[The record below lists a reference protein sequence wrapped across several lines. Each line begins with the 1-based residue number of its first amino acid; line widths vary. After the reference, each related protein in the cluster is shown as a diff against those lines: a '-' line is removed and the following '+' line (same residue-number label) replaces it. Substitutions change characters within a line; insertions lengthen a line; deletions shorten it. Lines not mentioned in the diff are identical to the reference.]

1 MANWNYVIT
10 HYNSAGANTITNDVI
25 SIPKFTDTGSGE
37 VNEATL
43 VLNAVNGQ
51 FIKASINS
59 RTEIKQFDRIRIL
72 VDDGLGTGGTQGG
85 IYDKVFFVMKKQPIK
100 SKDSG
105 VRLQLELLGIESFL
119 QRVMYSKPS
128 YFEKPWDVFK
138 DIAELYE
145 SNRGTNSASIM
156 PELVD
161 YDNDTYN
168 KLPKNIVNSY
178 DYGINEDTCFDRM
191 SDLIDSMGSSF
202 AAGGVL
208 DFFDLKFTPA
218 NATGTQVRPNVFSS
232 GNEYANGTIGGQT
245 IITINNSTAVNVG
258 ETDGGINSKTGTQVL
273 AWGAADSGSLPTDF
287 SKFSARQQWW
297 NLFFPDFDSGASY
310 GQGSKVSHVVSGVR
324 NNYISNINSNTSTP
338 PTNWTLQTPAIYYG
352 DDYQYSPWTSGKA
365 TSVFRNSAAD
375 PTASYGL
382 SGGTCPMF
390 FDHNI
395 VINDGY
401 FWRTTA
407 DAKSTS
413 DAIGAIHGSQ
423 VPEECL
429 YDSYSGVTRNG
440 TGDAFYRGFRVL
452 CVGNPTANGGT
463 YFGYSA
469 ASASAAKDDNGKLI
483 ANSVL
488 QYDGTKWMVYARPY
502 KDQFL
507 SPGASLTGGGTND
520 PVGVQCVIFHEGKTY
535 RFNKAGNSAWDDITN
550 DDMGNDSLHPVD
562 LISGSY
568 KITNIP
574 GVLANYGDD
583 KDNPKDVD
591 STTGP
596 YRSDP
601 WSGSP
606 KAVNA
611 DSAVEVQYTWD
622 PVAITILD
630 ANPLSGLINR
640 TGKDY
645 YQCGAYMSLRFPL
658 PTTAFNSIT
667 EGVGDLY
674 GGGTNTD
681 NPKEPAT
688 LDVQNMHLTHDG
700 ERGFNQ
706 TTSEDLGQLSAI
718 AFNMKLRYEQFF
730 PGASTFTDV
739 IGEDGANFKMR
750 CMLLDT
756 DDNCVIQDF
765 TIFFNDLWQSV
776 SLPIGGFEIFKARE
790 PRYNTNTQYFFE
802 QPKGIDVQNIF
813 VWRNLKSISI
823 YTLGAY
829 DDFGRYAPGLGVFT
843 NGANDAM
850 RIRLALD
857 SLRFVKP
864 LFVSTGKVDTDVI
877 QSEFLEKPEIGNYEQ
892 LLSDATAEQQ
902 KQLHQHIEYDVGTT
916 GRFDVGF
923 GDYFNLADSEI
934 IPAFTNP
941 SSSAGTV
948 KLVAKRIEYS
958 ITKPVNGAG
967 GFLRR
972 IKGIRRFV

>member
-1 MANWNYVIT
+1 MADWNYVVT
-10 HYNSAGANTITNDVI
+10 HYNSAGGNTITNDVI

-43 VLNAVNGQ
+43 VLNAVDGQ

-59 RTEIKQFDRIRIL
+59 RTEIQQFDRIRIL

-100 SKDSG
+100 SKDAG

-138 DIAELYE
+138 DIGELYE
-145 SNRGTNSASIM
+145 SNRGTDAASIM

-245 IITINNSTAVNVG
+245 IVTIDNSTAVNVG

-310 GQGSKVSHVVSGVR
+310 GQGSKVSHVVNGVR
-324 NNYISNINSNTSTP
+324 NNYKSNINNNTSTP
-338 PTNWTLQTPAIYYG
+338 PTNWTLQTPAVYYG

-365 TSVFRNSAAD
+365 TSIFRNSAAD

-407 DAKSTS
+407 DVKSTS
-413 DAIGAIHGSQ
+413 DEIGSTHGSKI
-423 VPEECL
+423 PEECL
-429 YDSYSGVTRNG
+429 YDSWPAVGNRNG

-452 CVGNPTANGGT
+452 CVGNPTALGGK

-469 ASASAAKDDNGKLI
+469 SSASAAKDDNGKLI

-507 SPGASLTGGGTND
+507 SPGASLSGGGTND
-520 PVGVQCVIFHEGKTY
+520 PIGLQCVVFHEGKTY

-568 KITNIP
+568 KISNVP

-583 KDNPKDVD
+583 ADNPKDVD

-601 WSGSP
+601 WNST
-606 KAVNA
+606 NA
-611 DSAVEVQYTWD
+611 DSAVEVQYTWN
-622 PVAITILD
+622 PVAISALD
-630 ANPLSGLINR
+630 ANPLSGLVNR

-658 PTTAFNSIT
+658 PTTAFNSIA

-681 NPKEPAT
+681 NPKEPTT

-706 TTSEDLGQLSAI
+706 NTSEDLGQLSAI
-718 AFNMKLRYEQFF
+718 AFNMKLRYEQFLPF
-730 PGASTFTDV
+730 QTSFNNVVGQ
-739 IGEDGANFKMR
+739 DGANFKMR

-776 SLPIGGFEIFKARE
+776 SLPISGFEIFKARE
-790 PRYNTNTQYFFE
+790 PRYNTNVQYFFE

-843 NGANDAM
+843 NGADDAR
-850 RIRLALD
+850 RIRLTLD

-864 LFVSTGKVDTDVI
+864 LFASTGKVDTDVI

-916 GRFDVGF
+916 GRFDIGF
-923 GDYFNLADSEI
+923 GDYFNLTDPEI
-934 IPAFTNP
+934 IPAFSHP

-972 IKGIRRFV
+972 IKGIRRFI